1 MPKNAIKPSV
11 FVEKMVIQ
19 ANLFASYDY
28 AGLVFEL
35 SIVSELSLW
44 SQRPQPLSIACK
56 GFFSKKKLA
65 IRAQKTLKIH
75 DIC

>member
-28 AGLVFEL
+28 AGWVFEL
-35 SIVSELSLW
+35 SIVSELRFW
-44 SQRPQPLSIACK
+44 SQAL
-56 GFFSKKKLA
+56 FFDHFYGSGV
-65 IRAQKTLKIH
+65 
-75 DIC
+75 

>member
-28 AGLVFEL
+28 TGWVFEL
-35 SIVSELSLW
+35 SIVSELRFWSRQFSRYPTSLGMAP
-44 SQRPQPLSIACK
+44 RTTL
-56 GFFSKKKLA
+56 
-65 IRAQKTLKIH
+65 RAQKSIF
-75 DIC
+75 

>member
-28 AGLVFEL
+28 TGWVFEL
-35 SIVSELSLW
+35 SIVSELRFW
-44 SQRPQPLSIACK
+44 SQRPQPLSIA
-56 GFFSKKKLA
+56 SK
-65 IRAQKTLKIH
+65 
-75 DIC
+75 

>member
-28 AGLVFEL
+28 GGWIFEL
-35 SIVSELSLW
+35 SIVSELNFWCQS
-44 SQRPQPLSIACK
+44 PQPLSIA
-56 GFFSKKKLA
+56 SK
-65 IRAQKTLKIH
+65 
-75 DIC
+75 